1 VGKIATEH
9 HHACGRKADAD
20 HEERDC
26 RVNDWRNFENFTKV
40 TAYRSNATRRAI
52 FAAAKYCAAQE
63 NRCAV
68 GLIVSLQF

>member
-9 HHACGRKADAD
+9 HHACGRKVDAD

-52 FAAAKYCAAQE
+52 FAAAK
-63 NRCAV
+63 
-68 GLIVSLQF
+68 